1 MKLQVKINLWLINKC
16 RHCISISFNQCK
28 ITEQQSF
35 NWWLISRIFYEYPLL
50 NQNIAYW
57 TTESCLFIAPTI
69 SIPYFKGQ
77 TIVLMNEKNTT
88 KQAIYVIRKTQ
99 SKKSMKSITT
109 SMDHSIGWPSNS
121 CYLHYY
127 FSYSWILQF
136 LFFWFSDDITA
147 SVSLR
152 WGLRFIPNSR
162 GTKVKLLPILSSNL
176 QSNIFVLC
184 AQLTVWLSSTRLR
197 Y

>member
-1 MKLQVKINLWLINKC
+1 
-16 RHCISISFNQCK
+16 
-28 ITEQQSF
+28 
-35 NWWLISRIFYEYPLL
+35 LL

-77 TIVLMNEKNTT
+77 TIVFMNEKNTT

-99 SKKSMKSITT
+99 SKKSMRSITT
-109 SMDHSIGWPSNS
+109 SMDHTIGWPSNC

-136 LFFWFSDDITA
+136 LFFWFSDDTTA
-147 SVSLR
+147 VCHFVGA
-152 WGLRFIPNSR
+152 WGLYRTLGEQRWSFFQYYLATCKAISLSYAPNS
-162 GTKVKLLPILSSNL
+162 
-176 QSNIFVLC
+176 
-184 AQLTVWLSSTRLR
+184 TVWLSSTRLR